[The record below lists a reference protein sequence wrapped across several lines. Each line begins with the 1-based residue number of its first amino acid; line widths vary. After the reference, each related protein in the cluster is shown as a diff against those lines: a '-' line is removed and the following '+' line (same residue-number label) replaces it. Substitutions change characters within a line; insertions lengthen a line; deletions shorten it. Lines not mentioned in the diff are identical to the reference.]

1 MRGARQRT
9 HGTTADP
16 PTPIGVPDADA
27 DADASVARALY
38 MTRAQV
44 RKVLVV
50 ADDRGGER
58 MAAALRVP
66 APLPPTATH
75 AHGTHTRRGAGLV
88 RRSRPSSAAGQP

>member
-1 MRGARQRT
+1 MHDSGPANAY
-9 HGTTADP
+9 GSA
-16 PTPIGVPDADA
+16 DADA

-66 APLPPTATH
+66 ASLPPTATH
-75 AHGTHTRRGAGLV
+75 AHGMHTRRGAGLV
-88 RRSRPSSAAGQP
+88 RRSGQP